1 MRRGS
6 LCCNNNDSSQ
16 KHLED
21 WWWKF
26 YKRESPTVTR
36 CVHKA
41 RERKGFDRQEVN
53 CPKFKSIQSP
63 TIALDGTIATLN
75 DLRSVQLHS
84 VCICATFKN
93 ISHKLACFD
102 KISKQAL
109 LGPRT
114 RSKTNRDLECSGEIH
129 MVRIKTTF
137 FLSNSKIINW
147 KIPCAPDKSE
157 TL

>member
-1 MRRGS
+1 MTHHK
-6 LCCNNNDSSQ
+6 NT
-16 KHLED
+16 
-21 WWWKF
+21 WKIGGENF
-26 YKRESPTVTR
+26 TSPTVTR

-102 KISKQAL
+102 KISKQNP
-109 LGPRT
+109 LGVRT
-114 RSKTNRDLECSGEIH
+114 RSKTNRDLECSSEIH

-137 FLSNSKIINW
+137 SLSNSKIIN
-147 KIPCAPDKSE
+147 
-157 TL
+157 